1 MRVLVNGRFLTQQP
15 AGVHRYAFEICR
27 ALAEQGV
34 DILVLAPNKP
44 FYQKELPFPVERVGR
59 TASHL
64 WEQVELPLY
73 VRRRYRGALL
83 VNFAGLS
90 PILYNNCVTT
100 IHDLSFLENP
110 QWFSRGYR
118 WWYRMMT
125 PLSARR
131 ARRII
136 TVSEFS
142 KREIVRFLGVAQE
155 KILVAYNAVADD
167 MAVGKAPE
175 HKDYVLAVSS
185 IDPRKNLSRLLEAFR
200 EVNHPD
206 VQLVV
211 VGARNRVFADVDGLE
226 ANDKRITFVGYLDSE
241 ALAAYYANAKIFVY
255 PSLYE
260 GFGIPV
266 LEAMHFGCPVLVSDI
281 PPLHEV
287 ADEAALY
294 CNPLDTHSI
303 AAQLERLL
311 GDEDLRSRLVE
322 QGRERCCR
330 FSWRESAAKIYN
342 MLRTLEA

>member
-27 ALAEQGV
+27 ALVEQGV
-34 DILVLAPNKP
+34 DILVLAPRGP
-44 FYQKELPFPVERVGR
+44 LYQKNLPFPVERVGR
-59 TASHL
+59 SSSHL
-64 WEQVELPLY
+64 WEQIELPLY
-73 VRRRYRGALL
+73 VRRHYRGALL

-90 PILYNNCVTT
+90 PIIYKNCVTT

-118 WWYRMMT
+118 WWYRLMT

-142 KREIVRFLGVAQE
+142 KGEIIKHLGIASE

-167 MAVGKAPE
+167 MPVGQSPDVE
-175 HKDYVLAVSS
+175 NYVLAVSS
-185 IDPRKNLSRLLEAFR
+185 IDPRKNLSRLLEAFKLMER
-200 EVNHPD
+200 SD

-211 VGARNRVFADVDGLE
+211 VGARNKVFAEVDGLE
-226 ANDKRITFVGYLDSE
+226 STDSRIHFVGYLDSE
-241 ALAAYYANAKIFVY
+241 ALAACYANARLFVY

-266 LEAMHFGCPVLVSDI
+266 LEAMHFGCPVLLSDI
-281 PPLHEV
+281 PPFHEV
-287 ADEAALY
+287 AGDSALY
-294 CNPLDTHSI
+294 CNPLDVQSI
-303 AAQLERLL
+303 ARQMERMLDDDSL
-311 GDEDLRSRLVE
+311 CNRFVE
-322 QGRERCCR
+322 QGRERCKR
-330 FSWRESAAKIYN
+330 FSWSSSAAKIYE
-342 MLRTLEA
+342 MLRTLE

>member
-27 ALAEQGV
+27 ALVAQGV
-34 DILVLAPNKP
+34 DILVLAPRGTL
-44 FYQKELPFPVERVGR
+44 YQRELPFPVERVGR

-73 VRRRYRGALL
+73 VRRHHRGALL

-118 WWYRMMT
+118 WWYRLMT

-136 TVSEFS
+136 TVSDFS
-142 KREIVRFLGVAQE
+142 KGEIVKHLSIAPE

-167 MAVGKAPE
+167 MAVGQPPE
-175 HKDYVLAVSS
+175 ANDYVLAVSS

-200 EVNHPD
+200 QMGRRD
-206 VQLVV
+206 VQLIV
-211 VGARNRVFADVDGLE
+211 VGARNKVFAEVDGLE
-226 ANDKRITFVGYLDSE
+226 STDSRIRFVGYLDSE
-241 ALAAYYANAKIFVY
+241 ALAACYAHAKLFVY

-266 LEAMHFGCPVLVSDI
+266 LEAMHFGCPVLLSDI
-281 PPLHEV
+281 PPFHEV
-287 ADEAALY
+287 AGDSALY
-294 CNPLDTHSI
+294 CDPLDVASI
-303 AAQLERLL
+303 ARQMERMLNDDTL
-311 GDEDLRSRLVE
+311 CRRFVE
-322 QGRERCCR
+322 QGRARCKQ
-330 FSWRESAAKIYN
+330 FSWSSSATKIYEL
-342 MLRTLEA
+342 LRALE